1 MKVSLLIV
9 NYNTEEH
16 ICQLLADLQSQSL
29 PKKDWEIVIVNNIQN
44 DLLDQLTQKYQTIF
58 NLKIITS
65 ENNIGFGRA
74 MNLGASI
81 SVGKH
86 LLITNPDIMM
96 KNKDFLFDFLAKL
109 EMYPNYGVATCQLL
123 NNKGEDKSEFYDFE
137 FHETFGISGIAWFSG
152 AFLAVRRIVYE
163 QIGGFD
169 PDFFMYCEDE
179 DLCLRIHR
187 LGLNYLKIN
196 ELYLHHIGGASE
208 PVKSYDFFYRWFRS
222 QILFAYK
229 HFEEKRFYRLLDD
242 LYKKS
247 AQKLKIYKSVS
258 FLNIPRYKTK
268 QNQWQAMY
276 DVVEKTKISGIDW
289 LYFRP

>member
-1 MKVSLLIV
+1 MKLSLLIV

-16 ICQLLADLQSQSL
+16 ICQLLTDLENQSL
-29 PKKDWEIVIVNNIQN
+29 SKKDWEIVIVNNIQN
-44 DLLDQLTQKYQTIF
+44 DTLEKLTKKYQAIL
-58 NLKIITS
+58 NLKIIAS

-74 MNLGASI
+74 MNLGASV

-137 FHETFGISGIAWFSG
+137 FHETFGISGTAWFSG

-179 DLCLRIHR
+179 DFCLRIHR
-187 LGLNYLKIN
+187 LGLNYLKVN
-196 ELYLHHIGGASE
+196 ELHLHHIGGASE

-229 HFEEKRFYRLLDD
+229 HFESQKFYRLLDD
-242 LYKKS
+242 LQKKS
-247 AQKLKIYKSVS
+247 AQKLKMYKSVS

-276 DVVEKTKISGIDW
+276 NVVEKTKISGVDW